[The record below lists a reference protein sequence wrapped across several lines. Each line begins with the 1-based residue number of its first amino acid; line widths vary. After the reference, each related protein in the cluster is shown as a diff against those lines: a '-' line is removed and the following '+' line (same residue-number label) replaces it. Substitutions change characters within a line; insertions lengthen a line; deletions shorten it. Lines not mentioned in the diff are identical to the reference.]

1 MTPNSSIP
9 MMLYSPRNR
18 VNGLVLEPFHCND
31 QGKLDFRT
39 QGVRAAYYT
48 LSFLIQR
55 AIASKLDIDP
65 TEIDIVEVL
74 AKAGKL
80 GEVCLADEKINGSGF
95 VADFYSNFEDY
106 SRRILNGDDLYFKQM
121 LSDQHIAECDSS
133 CYKCLKT
140 YRNMPYHGL
149 LDWRLGIALFR
160 IMIDNTYKAGA
171 DGNFDYPEL
180 KGWKDLAR
188 TLLTALN
195 EGFFRKSDGRLVYE
209 LSETTCGIPY
219 LYDPD
224 KTRMPIFASH
234 PLWEGVAET
243 QILAD
248 AVFEA
253 SMEQEEDWNSDN
265 VITIDTFNLLRRTS
279 NCYEYVQNQQN
290 RQ

>member
-1 MTPNSSIP
+1 
-9 MMLYSPRNR
+9 
-18 VNGLVLEPFHCND
+18 LVLEPFHCND

-48 LSFLIQR
+48 LSFHIQR

-195 EGFFRKSDGRLVYE
+195 EGFFRKSDGRFVYE

-253 SMEQEEDWNSDN
+253 SMEQDEDWNSDN